1 MDFGEVEGLE
11 AGKGGEVEEEW
22 KESVF
27 SAGFPPTTDVGH
39 LQTTEPRKPMNTTL
53 EVDITTVTVDTKS
66 QFQTS
71 VSAAR

>member
-27 SAGFPPTTDVGH
+27 SAGFPPTTDISH
-39 LQTTEPRKPMNTTL
+39 LHTTEPRKPMNTTL
-53 EVDITTVTVDTKS
+53 EVDSKRHQKQVSNLGICSTV
-66 QFQTS
+66 
-71 VSAAR
+71 R

>member
-39 LQTTEPRKPMNTTL
+39 LHTTKPCKPMNTTL
-53 EVDITTVTVDTKS
+53 EEDSERHQK
-66 QFQTS
+66 S
-71 VSAAR
+71 VSNLGICSTVR